1 MSHPLVKKIF
11 VCAIAILVLWFTGK
25 FLIPLILPFLLG
37 FLVALSAE
45 PLVSLLCGKL
55 KLRRGLSTALG
66 VTVALLLTVGLVLSL
81 CALLVRELGSLAGVL
96 PDLEDAAG
104 NGLHAL
110 KFWLTDLARKAPA
123 PVSPLLSQGVEGLF
137 SGSSTLVDSLTDKAL
152 TLASGIL
159 KGVPDSALGL
169 GTWILSSFMI
179 SARLPQIRS
188 WISSHMPAVWHSTWL
203 PRLKK
208 LKQSLWGWLFA
219 QTKLVCITLV
229 ILIAGFLLLRI
240 PHAFLWAGAVCLVDI
255 LPILGTGTVLIPWS
269 LVCFLQGDS
278 LRAVGLLA
286 IYTVVSL
293 LRSVLEPR
301 LVGKQL
307 GLDPLVTLL
316 ALYAGYRIWGVPGM
330 LLAPILAVAVTQTVL
345 QPKKQDEL

>member
-1 MSHPLVKKIF
+1 MSHPLAKKLALCAF
-11 VCAIAILVLWFTGK
+11 VLLVLWLAGK
-25 FLIPLILPFLLG
+25 FLFPLLLPFLLG
-37 FLVALSAE
+37 LLVAMSAE
-45 PLVSLLCGKL
+45 PLVSLLQGRL
-55 KLRRGLSTALG
+55 KLRRGLATALG
-66 VTVALLLTVGLVLSL
+66 VTVALLLTVGLVLTL
-81 CALLVRELGSLAGVL
+81 CALLIRELGALAGVL

-110 KFWLTDLARKAPA
+110 KFWLTDLAHKAPA
-123 PVSPLLSQGVEGLF
+123 PVSPLLSQGVEGIF
-137 SGSSTLVDSLTDKAL
+137 SGSSTLVDNLTDKAL

-159 KGVPDSALGL
+159 RGVPDSALGL

-188 WISSHMPAVWHSTWL
+188 WIGAHLPAAWHNTWL
-203 PRLKK
+203 PRLKA
-208 LKQSLWGWLFA
+208 LKQSLWGWLLA
-219 QTKLVCITLV
+219 QTKLVGITLG
-229 ILIAGFLLLRI
+229 ILSVGFLLLKI
-240 PHAFLWAGAVCLVDI
+240 PHALLWAGAVCLVDI

-286 IYTVVSL
+286 IYTIVSL

-301 LVGKQL
+301 FVGKQL

-316 ALYAGYRIWGVPGM
+316 SLYAGYRIWGVPGM
-330 LLAPILAVAVTQTVL
+330 LLAPILAVAVSQMML
-345 QPKKQDEL
+345 SPKKEG

>member
-1 MSHPLVKKIF
+1 MSHPIFKKITL
-11 VCAIAILVLWFTGK
+11 CAAALFALWFAGK
-25 FLIPLILPFLLG
+25 FLIPLVFPFLLG

-45 PLVSLLCGKL
+45 PLVSLLHNSL
-55 KLRRGLSTALG
+55 KMRRGFATALG
-66 VTVALLLTVGLVLSL
+66 VTTALLITVGLVLSL
-81 CALLVRELGSLAGVL
+81 CALLIRELGALAGVL

-110 KFWLTDLARKAPA
+110 QFWLTDLAHKAPA
-123 PVSPLLSQGVEGLF
+123 PVSPLLSQGVESIF
-137 SGSSTLVDSLTDKAL
+137 SGSSTLVDSLTEKAL

-188 WISSHMPAVWHSTWL
+188 WVSGHLPAVWHTTWL
-203 PRLKK
+203 PRLKA

-219 QTKLVCITLV
+219 QAKLVCITLG

-240 PHAFLWAGAVCLVDI
+240 PHPLLWAGVICLVDI

-286 IYTVVSL
+286 IYTIVSL

-301 LVGKQL
+301 FVGKQL

-330 LLAPILAVAVTQTVL
+330 LLAPILAVAVTQMVPK
-345 QPKKQDEL
+345 PKKQD

>member
-1 MSHPLVKKIF
+1 MSHPLFKKLSL
-11 VCAIAILVLWFTGK
+11 CTIAFLVFWIAGK

-37 FLVALSAE
+37 FLVAISAE
-45 PLVSLLCGKL
+45 PLVSLLHNSL
-55 KLRRGLSTALG
+55 KLRRSFATALG
-66 VTVALLLTVGLVLSL
+66 VTTALAITVGLVLSL
-81 CALLVRELGSLAGVL
+81 CALLIRELGALAGVL
-96 PDLEDAAG
+96 PDLEDAAD
-104 NGLHAL
+104 NGLQSL
-110 KFWLTDLARKAPA
+110 RFWLTDLAHKAPA
-123 PVSPLLSQGVEGLF
+123 PVSPILSQGVEGIF

-179 SARLPQIRS
+179 SARLPQLRS
-188 WISSHMPAVWHSTWL
+188 WISSHLPAVWHSTWL
-203 PRLKK
+203 PRLKT

-219 QTKLVCITLV
+219 QAKLVCITLAV
-229 ILIAGFLLLRI
+229 LIAGFLLLRI
-240 PHAFLWAGAVCLVDI
+240 PHPLLWAGAVCLVDI

-286 IYTVVSL
+286 IYTIVSL

-301 LVGKQL
+301 FVGKQL

-330 LLAPILAVAVTQTVL
+330 LLAPILAVAVTQMVL
-345 QPKKQDEL
+345 KPKKEG